1 MRDNYLEIT
10 KILEAVQMSDLKLTP
25 SLLSMLERIE
35 QHSGTLLMLAVTASG
50 GQDGKLKSFA
60 VPGMS

>member
-1 MRDNYLEIT
+1 
-10 KILEAVQMSDLKLTP
+10 MSDLKLTS

-50 GQDGKLKSFA
+50 GQDGKPNNSG